1 MAETFIIEGSHLVF
15 GSNFGGDPKN
25 EFVNFPSIDRKGN
38 IAIND
43 PDILNRMA
51 ELGVRIGETRPS
63 DPERYEPE
71 HYVTIS
77 LKYRGEERDPRVYLV
92 TDGKRVLLASDSLG
106 VIDRLNQ
113 RGGSNSSIEKVN
125 CIVNT
130 WRQDEE
136 HATSLWV
143 NTMYVYQKTQNDPW
157 ASMFSDEDS
166 GEEPPFDI

>member
-1 MAETFIIEGSHLVF
+1 MAETFRIEGSHLVF

-25 EFVNFPSIDRKGN
+25 EYVNFPTVERKGN
-38 IAIND
+38 IAISD

-71 HYVTIS
+71 RFVTIS
-77 LKYRGEERDPRVYLV
+77 IKYRGEENDPRVYLV
-92 TDGKRVLLASDSLG
+92 TNGKRVLLTPESLG
-106 VIDRLNQ
+106 TIDRLNK

-130 WRQDEE
+130 WRKDDE

-143 NTMYVYQKTQNDPW
+143 NTMYVYQKTENDPW
-157 ASMFSDEDS
+157 ASMFNDAEDN
-166 GEEPPFDI
+166 EEDPF